1 MEELHGLSL
10 RDCAEVMSKD
20 SGLRAQHGEGAY
32 KPHMNAWLQG
42 RGWSEAQWA
51 EAWNAWWSRMEND
64 PSGQLHAQFAMLQ
77 QEAVQSAHLAD
88 IPDASADAKE
98 GVTLDTYAMLMA
110 RAAGGGDMEALV
122 AGAGLSWD
130 QWQRAQAA
138 WNLAMSQDVDHH
150 LTTQY
155 GQLYAKHTPGFQ
167 QQMQQQVAAQMAAHH
182 ATRDDDDDEPDEEY
196 TFADMVRELDHHE
209 ARTRYTAAHHVA
221 NQWDI
226 GARDEELDAAAR
238 RAVALAFE
246 CLAHFDQDTVSE
258 AEALASDLQMFA
270 GEGFFSVEE
279 GAEAKGALD
288 VGLSRARAE
297 LARHEEALAPVRDKA
312 VPERVRLQMAVQDHT
327 SLVEELASIVEDW
340 EVAEP
345 SEESEPAPVLAAGTA
360 GVGTTQSAPPA
371 VVDEGLIG
379 ILKGLPMIG
388 DLLRMIGM

>member
-20 SGLRAQHGEGAY
+20 SGLRAQHGERAY

-88 IPDASADAKE
+88 IPDASDDAKE

-110 RAAGGGDMEALV
+110 RAAAGDDVEALV
-122 AGAGLSWD
+122 AEAGLTWD

-182 ATRDDDDDEPDEEY
+182 AAQDDDDDEPDEEY
-196 TFADMVRELDHHE
+196 TFADMVRELDDAV

-226 GARDEELDAAAR
+226 GERDDALDAAAR
-238 RAVALAFE
+238 RAVSLAFE
-246 CLAHFDQDTVSE
+246 CLGHFDQDTVSE

-270 GEGFFSVEE
+270 SEGFFSAEQ
-279 GAEAKGALD
+279 GAEAKSALD
-288 VGLSRARAE
+288 AGLARARAE
-297 LARHEEALAPVRDKA
+297 LSRHEEALAPVRDKA
-312 VPERVRLQMAVQDHT
+312 VPERVRLQMAVQDHL
-327 SLVEELASIVEDW
+327 SLVEELTSIVEDW

-345 SEESEPAPVLAAGTA
+345 SEESEPAPVVAAGTA
-360 GVGTTQSAPPA
+360 EVGTTQSAPPA
-371 VVDEGLIG
+371 VVDEGLVG
-379 ILKGLPMIG
+379 ILKGLPVIG
-388 DLLRMIGM
+388 DLLRMLGM